1 MPMLIEYKIQN
12 IARTVPVNLPLRTL
26 SLLDKLR
33 NKIKFFKERYF
44 KIKLRLRKVPVNF
57 SKVYLWKIRFS
68 LQVAEWCAT
77 PHIQQ
82 GAEIPQ
88 STESWFYTPVQS
100 LRSSL
105 PWNVL
110 KLLSWKG
117 DCYFLIAGAMDVH
130 FAQFQYSLS
139 LLRKYI

>member
-57 SKVYLWKIRFS
+57 SKVYL
-68 LQVAEWCAT
+68 
-77 PHIQQ
+77 
-82 GAEIPQ
+82 
-88 STESWFYTPVQS
+88 
-100 LRSSL
+100 
-105 PWNVL
+105 
-110 KLLSWKG
+110 
-117 DCYFLIAGAMDVH
+117 
-130 FAQFQYSLS
+130 
-139 LLRKYI
+139 